1 MPIADPV
8 CTAQSAVL
16 VDGSFTRW
24 FQMIVGNKQG
34 DPISPN
40 TFLVFLEYI
49 MDGVNE
55 MDKKCVIIQG
65 MPIYNLKFA
74 DDVDLINKD
83 PDNLQAML
91 NKLCE
96 DSERYGLCINKDNTK
111 AMTFQRS
118 EQGDEL
124 TFSVHR
130 TQVEYV
136 QNFIYL

>member
-96 DSERYGLCINKDNTK
+96 DSERYGMCINKDKTK